1 MDDPE
6 TEDDEPTI
14 PLVAISAAIIKRH
27 VALLLERLIQKAAD
41 SELFPHKPTAGTNSL
56 RSQEKSDTAAA
67 GSLIGLVHEILLGE
81 RWHPFSFQGTPGAHL
96 LSLYIFSTLY
106 SRGGERER
114 HHSPHRSR
122 GVVSLFIDISAHAQ
136 FIRPDSESHTSYMH
150 MH

>member
-1 MDDPE
+1 MSAPEGAEAPSEDVDDPE

-96 LSLYIFSTLY
+96 LPGCAQPSGD
-106 SRGGERER
+106 RG
-114 HHSPHRSR
+114 
-122 GVVSLFIDISAHAQ
+122 
-136 FIRPDSESHTSYMH
+136 M
-150 MH
+150 